1 MTPYQPKDMSG
12 SLFKNDK
19 GDNPNRPDYRG
30 DICING
36 QVYSLSA
43 WIKDGRPGT
52 KMEGRK
58 FMSLSAQP
66 KQDSYAPAPAAAEYT
81 PSPAPVPVRMTQ
93 DQRDAVAI
101 AERAKRERA
110 QAKPATNFDDM
121 DDDIPF

>member
-1 MTPYQPKDMSG
+1 MTTYQPKDLSG

-43 WIKDGRPGT
+43 WIKEGRPGT

-66 KQDSYAPAPAAAEYT
+66 KQDTYAPAPAAA
-81 PSPAPVPVRMTQ
+81 SAPAAPRMTQ
-93 DQRDAVAI
+93 DQRDAIAI
-101 AERAKRERA
+101 AERAKREREA
-110 QAKPATNFDDM
+110 AARPATNFDDM
-121 DDDIPF
+121 DDDLPPF

>member
-1 MTPYQPKDMSG
+1 MTTYQPKDMSG

-19 GDNPNRPDYRG
+19 GENPSRPDYRG

-66 KQDSYAPAPAAAEYT
+66 KQDSYAPAPAAAEYA
-81 PSPAPVPVRMTQ
+81 PSPAPAPARMTQ

-121 DDDIPF
+121 EDDIQF

>member
-1 MTPYQPKDMSG
+1 MTTYQPKDLSG

-66 KQDSYAPAPAAAEYT
+66 KQDSYAPAPAAAAAPAT
-81 PSPAPVPVRMTQ
+81 PRMTQ
-93 DQRDAVAI
+93 DQRDALAI
-101 AERAKRERA
+101 AERAKREREA
-110 QAKPATNFDDM
+110 TARPATKFDDM

>member
-1 MTPYQPKDMSG
+1 MTTYQPKDLSG

-66 KQDSYAPAPAAAEYT
+66 KQDTYAPAPAAA
-81 PSPAPVPVRMTQ
+81 PAPSAPRMTQ

-101 AERAKRERA
+101 AERAKREREA
-110 QAKPATNFDDM
+110 AARPATNFDDM
-121 DDDIPF
+121 EDDVPF

>member
-19 GDNPNRPDYRG
+19 GDNPSRPDYRG

-81 PSPAPVPVRMTQ
+81 PAPAPAPARMTQ

-110 QAKPATNFDDM
+110 QAKPATNFDDL
-121 DDDIPF
+121 DDDAPW

>member
-81 PSPAPVPVRMTQ
+81 PSPAPAPARMTQ

>member
-1 MTPYQPKDMSG
+1 MTTYQPKDLSG

-66 KQDSYAPAPAAAEYT
+66 KQDTYAPAPT
-81 PSPAPVPVRMTQ
+81 APRMTQ

-101 AERAKRERA
+101 AERAKREREDA
-110 QAKPATNFDDM
+110 ARPATNFDDM
-121 DDDIPF
+121 EDDVPF

>member
-19 GDNPNRPDYRG
+19 GENPSRPDYRG

-66 KQDSYAPAPAAAEYT
+66 KQDSYAPAPAAAPAPA
-81 PSPAPVPVRMTQ
+81 PSPARMTQ

>member
-1 MTPYQPKDMSG
+1 MTTYQPKDMSG

-19 GDNPNRPDYRG
+19 GDNPSRPDYRG

-81 PSPAPVPVRMTQ
+81 PAPAPAPARMTQ

-121 DDDIPF
+121 EDDITF

>member
-1 MTPYQPKDMSG
+1 MTTYQPKDLSG

-66 KQDSYAPAPAAAEYT
+66 KQDTYAPAPAAA
-81 PSPAPVPVRMTQ
+81 SAPAAPRMTQ
-93 DQRDAVAI
+93 DQRDAIAI
-101 AERAKRERA
+101 AERAKRERDA
-110 QAKPATNFDDM
+110 AARPATNFDDM
-121 DDDIPF
+121 EDDVPF

>member
-19 GDNPNRPDYRG
+19 GENPSRPDYRG

-66 KQDSYAPAPAAAEYT
+66 KQDSYAPAPAAAPAPA
-81 PSPAPVPVRMTQ
+81 PSPARMTQ

-121 DDDIPF
+121 DDDIAF

>member
-1 MTPYQPKDMSG
+1 MTTYQPKDLSG

-43 WIKDGRPGT
+43 WIKEGRPGT

-66 KQDSYAPAPAAAEYT
+66 KQDTYAPAAAPAAEPAPAA
-81 PSPAPVPVRMTQ
+81 PRMTQ

-101 AERAKRERA
+101 AERAKRER
-110 QAKPATNFDDM
+110 QAAARPATNFDDM
-121 DDDIPF
+121 DDDLAF